1 MSGDRVFFCAGSNE
15 MISGAHPIGVGL
27 VESASRL
34 TSFLEKQKPEKIV
47 FLGSCGSY
55 GEKKIFDILYANRAA
70 NVEFSLLSGDA
81 FCPIENTVSATSNV
95 PRGTFINS
103 SNYITASKEAAK
115 KFLDKELDAENMEF
129 FAFLYVAGLF
139 NVEASGI
146 FVVTNYCYE
155 NAHQEYRVNY
165 KKALEIL
172 ENEKQKTD
180 ALHL

>member
-1 MSGDRVFFCAGSNE
+1 
-15 MISGAHPIGVGL
+15 MIRDAYPIGVGL
-27 VESASRL
+27 IESASRL
-34 TSFLEKQKPEKIV
+34 TLFLEKQKPKEIV

-55 GEKKIFDILYANRAA
+55 GERKIFDVLHANRAA
-70 NVEFSLLSGDA
+70 NIELSLLTNDA
-81 FCPIENTVSATSNV
+81 FSPIENTVSTISNV

-103 SNYITASKEAAK
+103 SNYITASKTASK
-115 KFLDKELDAENMEF
+115 KFLDKGLDAENMEF
-129 FAFLYVAGLF
+129 FSFLYVADLF
-139 NVEASGI
+139 NIKASGI

-155 NAHQEYRVNY
+155 NAHQEYRANY